1 MAQTPFATM
10 RDLTGSFCCFS
21 LSCAALSPVPSG
33 PNRPTHHM
41 DEGFRMWLIVP
52 SHPKLIM

>member
-1 MAQTPFATM
+1 M

-21 LSCAALSPVPSG
+21 LSCAALSPVPSD